1 MSSGG
6 SIPENFASDGDKRRA
21 KLAFDIFNAF
31 TKPEERQQLLP
42 RAAGIEGEKVPV
54 VKEVERQQL
63 GRKLESL
70 VVARLSLSYT
80 DNGLALPRDFSKGA
94 KQMLVG
100 TIEARLGALKDAGVN
115 LAIDPAE
122 FARFRSTV
130 EISALAA
137 PSVPA
142 PAQAL
147 APVQAREPTSK
158 ASAAAAAA
166 AAVAAVESAFVSAPG
181 QGQPVA
187 RTAVPGPVTGTG
199 KRRALPAEHE
209 NPSKKPK

>member
-1 MSSGG
+1 M
-6 SIPENFASDGDKRRA
+6 
-21 KLAFDIFNAF
+21 
-31 TKPEERQQLLP
+31 
-42 RAAGIEGEKVPV
+42 PV

-80 DNGLALPRDFSKGA
+80 DNGLALPRDFSKSA

-130 EISALAA
+130 EKSALAA

-166 AAVAAVESAFVSAPG
+166 VAAVESAFVSAPG
-181 QGQPVA
+181 QGQPVV
-187 RTAVPGPVTGTG
+187 RTAVPSPVTG
-199 KRRALPAEHE
+199 KRRAAEHG
-209 NPSKKPK
+209 NP

>member
-1 MSSGG
+1 M
-6 SIPENFASDGDKRRA
+6 
-21 KLAFDIFNAF
+21 
-31 TKPEERQQLLP
+31 
-42 RAAGIEGEKVPV
+42 
-54 VKEVERQQL
+54 
-63 GRKLESL
+63 
-70 VVARLSLSYT
+70 
-80 DNGLALPRDFSKGA
+80 
-94 KQMLVG
+94 
-100 TIEARLGALKDAGVN
+100 N
-115 LAIDPAE
+115 LAIDPAQ

-130 EISALAA
+130 EKSELTA
-137 PSVPA
+137 PSGSA

-158 ASAAAAAA
+158 ASAAAPAPAAA